1 MSDLRKQLKLSSLM
15 KWRESLLEKAQTD
28 HVAKVRIVD
37 EYQKIVSDLH
47 RNIEESY
54 VYMREQVSSGSVIS
68 VDSLRRIQL
77 FANGQ
82 ADRLQQS
89 EVTLRQSREVA
100 MQAQSIVCKKLEE
113 MSVME
118 RLIERRS
125 EEHKKGMLVDEQKR
139 LDEQAIL
146 RLNSSQLSKNKNT
159 YQ

>member
-1 MSDLRKQLKLSSLM
+1 LM